1 MLVKFIKN
9 GRKSQTKADGN
20 SFVAVTVIVPL
31 YGVVTTALEWIRVAN
46 RVVSVIHLYDLKHKD
61 MLLKYQK

>member
-1 MLVKFIKN
+1 MLVNFIKN

-31 YGVVTTALEWIRVAN
+31 YGVVTTALE
-46 RVVSVIHLYDLKHKD
+46 
-61 MLLKYQK
+61 